1 MKLDQN
7 TASTIVRNVL
17 GAANQRAQIG
27 IEADLHAVPVKE
39 VKGLLRDA
47 GIDLRSL
54 KGEKKH
60 VVRHGVKAKSG
71 EARKKHYKKPEILPG
86 PPEKLEEPEEQAKK
100 AYEEFGVPAFLTESE
115 QKAADD
121 RENAA
126 EKQRVESVA
135 LTEKADGSIDMAMK
149 LVDPAEKRHSG
160 DRAQAALE
168 SLTVLKVD
176 GRDFESEF
184 RQHMDDAIITDSPCK
199 LEPLPASTDLKDIA
213 SGGLYR
219 VENIAAGE
227 PLGQPCTN
235 PSTMLLYGEAPQK
248 IASLEEVFDGL
259 RAKVEKLRDQ
269 RRELAE
275 QLRKTDDLLAYISMR
290 CDIITE
296 TAEGPEKK
304 DPADCLTYICE
315 T

>member
-17 GAANQRAQIG
+17 GTANQRAQIQ
-27 IEADLHAVPVKE
+27 IEADLHAVPVKD
-39 VKGLLRDA
+39 VKAILRDA

-60 VVRHGVKAKSG
+60 VVRHGVEAKSG

-86 PPEKLEEPEEQAKK
+86 PPEKPEEPEELEEQVKK

-121 RENAA
+121 LKAARTISSEIEENAA
-126 EKQRVESVA
+126 EKQQPEE
-135 LTEKADGSIDMAMK
+135 TTAD
-149 LVDPAEKRHSG
+149 VQQE
-160 DRAQAALE
+160 
-168 SLTVLKVD
+168 
-176 GRDFESEF
+176 
-184 RQHMDDAIITDSPCK
+184 
-199 LEPLPASTDLKDIA
+199 
-213 SGGLYR
+213 
-219 VENIAAGE
+219 E
-227 PLGQPCTN
+227 PLGQPCEA

-296 TAEGPEKK
+296 TAEGTEKK
-304 DPADCLTYICE
+304 DPADCPTNIGE

>member
-17 GAANQRAQIG
+17 GAANQRAQIQ

-39 VKGLLRDA
+39 VKAILRDA

-54 KGEKKH
+54 KGDRKSSGWC
-60 VVRHGVKAKSG
+60 HGDTVT
-71 EARKKHYKKPEILPG
+71 RKKHYKKPEILPG
-86 PPEKLEEPEEQAKK
+86 PPEEHEEPEELEEQAKK

-121 RENAA
+121 RETAA
-126 EKQRVESVA
+126 EKQRVESVS
-135 LTEKADGSIDMAMK
+135 LTEKADGSIGMAMK
-149 LVDPAEKRHSG
+149 MVGPTEKRHSG
-160 DRAQAALE
+160 DKAQAALE

-184 RQHMDDAIITDSPCK
+184 RQHMDKAIKDSLGT
-199 LEPLPASTDLKDIA
+199 LEP
-213 SGGLYR
+213 
-219 VENIAAGE
+219 IAAGE
-227 PLGQPCTN
+227 LLGQPCTD
-235 PSTMLLYGEAPQK
+235 PSTMLLYGEPPQK
-248 IASLEEVFDGL
+248 IASLEEIFDGL

-296 TAEGPEKK
+296 TAEGTEKK
-304 DPADCLTYICE
+304 DPADCLTYIGE

>member
-17 GAANQRAQIG
+17 GAANQRAQIQ
-27 IEADLHAVPVKE
+27 IEADLHDVPVKE
-39 VKGLLRDA
+39 VKAMLKDA
-47 GIDLRSL
+47 GVDLRSL
-54 KGEKKH
+54 KGEGKH
-60 VVRHGVKAKSG
+60 VVRHGVEVKSP
-71 EARKKHYKKPEILPG
+71 KKHYEKPEILPG
-86 PPEKLEEPEEQAKK
+86 PPEEQEESEELGEQAKK
-100 AYEEFGVPAFLTESE
+100 AYEEFSVPAYLTESA

-121 RENAA
+121 KKNAA
-126 EKQRVESVA
+126 EKQRVESVS
-135 LTEKADGSIDMAMK
+135 LTEKADGSIGMAMK
-149 LVDPAEKRHSG
+149 LVDPAEKRRSG

-168 SLTVLKVD
+168 SLTVLKAD

-184 RQHMDDAIITDSPCK
+184 RQHMADAIIKDSPSK
-199 LEPLPASTDLKDIA
+199 L
-213 SGGLYR
+213 
-219 VENIAAGE
+219 E
-227 PLGQPCTN
+227 PLGQPCTD

-275 QLRKTDDLLAYISMR
+275 QLQKTDDLLAYISMR
-290 CDIITE
+290 CGIITE
-296 TAEGPEKK
+296 TAEGAKK
-304 DPADCLTYICE
+304 KEPRDFLTYIGE

>member
-27 IEADLHAVPVKE
+27 IEADLHAVPVNE
-39 VKGLLRDA
+39 VKGVLRDA

-54 KGEKKH
+54 KGERKH
-60 VVRHGVKAKSG
+60 VVRHGVEVKAP
-71 EARKKHYKKPEILPG
+71 KKHYKKPEILPC
-86 PPEKLEEPEEQAKK
+86 PPEEHEEPEELEEQAKK
-100 AYEEFGVPAFLTESE
+100 AYEEFGAPAFLTESE

-121 RENAA
+121 LKAARTISSEIEENAA
-126 EKQRVESVA
+126 EKQ
-135 LTEKADGSIDMAMK
+135 
-149 LVDPAEKRHSG
+149 
-160 DRAQAALE
+160 Q
-168 SLTVLKVD
+168 
-176 GRDFESEF
+176 F
-184 RQHMDDAIITDSPCK
+184 
-199 LEPLPASTDLKDIA
+199 
-213 SGGLYR
+213 
-219 VENIAAGE
+219 VENAAELQQEE

-235 PSTMLLYGEAPQK
+235 PSEMLLYGEAPQK
-248 IASLEEVFDGL
+248 IASLEEIFDGL

-296 TAEGPEKK
+296 TAEGTEKK
-304 DPADCLTYICE
+304 DPADCLTCIGE

>member
-17 GAANQRAQIG
+17 GAANQRAQIQ
-27 IEADLHAVPVKE
+27 IEADLHAVPVNE
-39 VKGLLRDA
+39 VKAILRDA
-47 GIDLRSL
+47 GVDLRSL
-54 KGEKKH
+54 HGERKH
-60 VVRHGVKAKSG
+60 VVRHGVEAKSG
-71 EARKKHYKKPEILPG
+71 KARKKHYQKPEILPG
-86 PPEKLEEPEEQAKK
+86 PPEEHEEPEELEEQAKK
-100 AYEEFGVPAFLTESE
+100 AYEEFGVPAFLTESA

-121 RENAA
+121 RETAA

-160 DRAQAALE
+160 DRALAALE
-168 SLTVLKVD
+168 SLTVIKAD

-184 RQHMDDAIITDSPCK
+184 RKHMDDAIITDNPCK
-199 LEPLPASTDLKDIA
+199 L
-213 SGGLYR
+213 
-219 VENIAAGE
+219 E
-227 PLGQPCTN
+227 PLGQPCTD
-235 PSTMLLYGEAPQK
+235 PSTMLLYGESPQK

-275 QLRKTDDLLAYISMR
+275 QLRKTDDLLTYISMR
-290 CDIITE
+290 CDLC
-296 TAEGPEKK
+296 AEIAGEAGKE
-304 DPADCLTYICE
+304 DPADCLVYSGE

>member
-7 TASTIVRNVL
+7 TASEIVRNVL
-17 GAANQRAQIG
+17 GAANQKAQVL
-27 IEADLHAVPVKE
+27 IEADLHAVSVKE
-39 VKGLLRDA
+39 VKGLLKDA

-54 KGEKKH
+54 KGARKH
-60 VVRHGVKAKSG
+60 AARHGVEVKSG
-71 EARKKHYKKPEILPG
+71 RRRKPYKKPEIIPE
-86 PPEKLEEPEEQAKK
+86 PPTEEQAAKV
-100 AYEEFGVPAFLTESE
+100 YEEFGVPGFIKPNLTESE
-115 QKAADD
+115 QKAIDD
-121 RENAA
+121 LKEARTISSTIEETAA
-126 EKQRVESVA
+126 EKQRVDSVA

-149 LVDPAEKRHSG
+149 LVDPAEKRRSG
-160 DRAQAALE
+160 DRAQAVLE

-176 GRDFESEF
+176 GRDFENEF
-184 RQHMDDAIITDSPCK
+184 RRQMDKAIEDNPGT
-199 LEPLPASTDLKDIA
+199 L
-213 SGGLYR
+213 
-219 VENIAAGE
+219 E
-227 PLGQPCTN
+227 PLGQPCTD

-259 RAKVEKLRDQ
+259 RAKAEKLRDQ

-296 TAEGPEKK
+296 IAGEAEKK
-304 DPADCLTYICE
+304 DPADCLTYIGE

>member
-17 GAANQRAQIG
+17 GAANQRAQIQ

-39 VKGLLRDA
+39 VKALLKDA

-54 KGEKKH
+54 KGEGKH
-60 VVRHGVKAKSG
+60 VVRHGVEVKSP
-71 EARKKHYKKPEILPG
+71 KKHYEKPEILPG
-86 PPEKLEEPEEQAKK
+86 PPEEQEESEELGEQAKK
-100 AYEEFGVPAFLTESE
+100 AYEEFGVPAYLTESA

-121 RENAA
+121 KKNAA
-126 EKQRVESVA
+126 EKQRVESVP
-135 LTEKADGSIDMAMK
+135 LTEKADGSIGMAMK
-149 LVDPAEKRHSG
+149 LVDPAEKRRSG

-184 RQHMDDAIITDSPCK
+184 RQHMDDAIIKDSPSK
-199 LEPLPASTDLKDIA
+199 L
-213 SGGLYR
+213 
-219 VENIAAGE
+219 E
-227 PLGQPCTN
+227 PLGQPCTD

-248 IASLEEVFDGL
+248 IASLEEIFDGL

-275 QLRKTDDLLAYISMR
+275 QLRKTDDLLTYISMR
-290 CDIITE
+290 CDLC
-296 TAEGPEKK
+296 AEIAGEAEKK
-304 DPADCLTYICE
+304 EPADCLTYIGE

>member
-17 GAANQRAQIG
+17 GAANQREQIQ

-39 VKGLLRDA
+39 VKALLKDA

-54 KGEKKH
+54 KGEKKNI
-60 VVRHGVKAKSG
+60 RHGVEAKSP
-71 EARKKHYKKPEILPG
+71 KKHYQKPEILPG
-86 PPEKLEEPEEQAKK
+86 PPEEQEEPEELEEQANK
-100 AYEEFGVPAFLTESE
+100 AYEEFGVPAYLTESE

-121 RENAA
+121 LKAARTISSEIEENAA
-126 EKQRVESVA
+126 EKQQ
-135 LTEKADGSIDMAMK
+135 TEENA
-149 LVDPAEKRHSG
+149 AEV
-160 DRAQAALE
+160 QQE
-168 SLTVLKVD
+168 
-176 GRDFESEF
+176 
-184 RQHMDDAIITDSPCK
+184 
-199 LEPLPASTDLKDIA
+199 
-213 SGGLYR
+213 
-219 VENIAAGE
+219 E
-227 PLGQPCTN
+227 PLGQPCTD

-275 QLRKTDDLLAYISMR
+275 QLRKTDDLLTYISMR
-290 CDIITE
+290 CDLCAGIAGE
-296 TAEGPEKK
+296 AEKK
-304 DPADCLTYICE
+304 EPRDFLTYIGE

>member
-17 GAANQRAQIG
+17 GAANQRAQIQ
-27 IEADLHAVPVKE
+27 IEADLHAVPVNE
-39 VKGLLRDA
+39 VKAILRDA
-47 GIDLRSL
+47 GIDLRSM
-54 KGEKKH
+54 KGERKH
-60 VVRHGVKAKSG
+60 VVRHGIEVKAP
-71 EARKKHYKKPEILPG
+71 KKHYKKPEILPG
-86 PPEKLEEPEEQAKK
+86 PPEEQEQPEELEEQAKK

-121 RENAA
+121 LKAARTISSEIEENAA
-126 EKQRVESVA
+126 EKQQ
-135 LTEKADGSIDMAMK
+135 TEKTAAD
-149 LVDPAEKRHSG
+149 VQQE
-160 DRAQAALE
+160 
-168 SLTVLKVD
+168 
-176 GRDFESEF
+176 
-184 RQHMDDAIITDSPCK
+184 
-199 LEPLPASTDLKDIA
+199 
-213 SGGLYR
+213 
-219 VENIAAGE
+219 E
-227 PLGQPCTN
+227 PLGQPCTA

-296 TAEGPEKK
+296 TAEGTEKK
-304 DPADCLTYICE
+304 DPADCLTYIGE

>member
-1 MKLDQN
+1 MKIDQN

-17 GAANQRAQIG
+17 GAANQRAQIQ

-39 VKGLLRDA
+39 VKALLKDA

-60 VVRHGVKAKSG
+60 VVRHGVEAKSP
-71 EARKKHYKKPEILPG
+71 KKHYKKPEILPG
-86 PPEKLEEPEEQAKK
+86 PPEEPEELEEQAKK
-100 AYEEFGVPAFLTESE
+100 VYEEFGVPAYLTESG

-121 RENAA
+121 KKNAA

-149 LVDPAEKRHSG
+149 LVDPAEKRRSG

-168 SLTVLKVD
+168 SLTVLKAD
-176 GRDFESEF
+176 GRDYTTEF
-184 RQHMDDAIITDSPCK
+184 RQQMDKAIKDNPGM
-199 LEPLPASTDLKDIA
+199 LEPLGKPCTLK
-213 SGGLYR
+213 
-219 VENIAAGE
+219 

-248 IASLEEVFDGL
+248 IASLEEIFDGL

-275 QLRKTDDLLAYISMR
+275 QLRKTDELLAYISMR
-290 CDIITE
+290 CDLC
-296 TAEGPEKK
+296 AEIAGEAEKE
-304 DPADCLTYICE
+304 DPADCLTYIGE

>member
-17 GAANQRAQIG
+17 GAANQRAQIQ

-39 VKGLLRDA
+39 VKALLRDA

-60 VVRHGVKAKSG
+60 VVRHGVEAKSG
-71 EARKKHYKKPEILPG
+71 EARKKRYYQKPEILPG
-86 PPEKLEEPEEQAKK
+86 PPEEPEELEEQAKK
-100 AYEEFGVPAFLTESE
+100 AYEEFGVPAFLTESA
-115 QKAADD
+115 QKAVDD
-121 RENAA
+121 KKNAA
-126 EKQRVESVA
+126 EKQRVESVS
-135 LTEKADGSIDMAMK
+135 LTEKPDGSIGMAMK
-149 LVDPAEKRHSG
+149 LVGPAEKLHSG
-160 DRAQAALE
+160 DKAQATLE
-168 SLTVLKVD
+168 SLTVIKAD
-176 GRDFESEF
+176 GRDIESEF
-184 RQHMDDAIITDSPCK
+184 RQQMDKAIKDNPCK
-199 LEPLPASTDLKDIA
+199 LEPLPAGTDLKDVA

-227 PLGQPCTN
+227 LLGQPCEA

-248 IASLEEVFDGL
+248 IASLEEIFDGL

-275 QLRKTDDLLAYISMR
+275 QLKKTDDLLAYISMC
-290 CDIITE
+290 CDLC
-296 TAEGPEKK
+296 AEIAGEVEKK
-304 DPADCLTYICE
+304 DPADCLVYNGE

>member
-1 MKLDQN
+1 MKIDQN

-17 GAANQRAQIG
+17 GAANQRAQIQ

-39 VKGLLRDA
+39 VKALLRDA

-54 KGEKKH
+54 KGERKH
-60 VVRHGVKAKSG
+60 VVRHGVEAKSP
-71 EARKKHYKKPEILPG
+71 KKHYQKPEILPG
-86 PPEKLEEPEEQAKK
+86 PPEEHEEPEELEEQAKK
-100 AYEEFGVPAFLTESE
+100 AYEEAGVREYLTESA

-126 EKQRVESVA
+126 EKQRVESVL
-135 LTEKADGSIDMAMK
+135 LTEKADGSIGMAMK
-149 LVDPAEKRHSG
+149 LVDPAEKRRSG
-160 DRAQAALE
+160 DKAQAALE
-168 SLTVLKVD
+168 SLTVLKAD
-176 GRDFESEF
+176 GRDIESEF
-184 RQHMDDAIITDSPCK
+184 RQQMDKAIKDNPCK
-199 LEPLPASTDLKDIA
+199 L
-213 SGGLYR
+213 
-219 VENIAAGE
+219 E

-235 PSTMLLYGEAPQK
+235 PSEMLLYGEAPQK
-248 IASLEEVFDGL
+248 IASLEEIFDGL

-296 TAEGPEKK
+296 TAGEAEKK
-304 DPADCLTYICE
+304 DPADCLTCIGE

>member
-1 MKLDQN
+1 MKIDQN

-17 GAANQRAQIG
+17 GAANQRAQIQ
-27 IEADLHAVPVKE
+27 IEADLHAVPVKD
-39 VKGLLRDA
+39 VKAILREA

-54 KGEKKH
+54 KGERKH
-60 VVRHGVKAKSG
+60 VARHGVEVKAP
-71 EARKKHYKKPEILPG
+71 KKYYQKPEILPG
-86 PPEKLEEPEEQAKK
+86 PPEEQEAPEELEEQAKK
-100 AYEEFGVPAFLTESE
+100 AYEEFGVPAYLTESA

-126 EKQRVESVA
+126 EKQQ
-135 LTEKADGSIDMAMK
+135 TEETAAD
-149 LVDPAEKRHSG
+149 VQQE
-160 DRAQAALE
+160 
-168 SLTVLKVD
+168 
-176 GRDFESEF
+176 
-184 RQHMDDAIITDSPCK
+184 
-199 LEPLPASTDLKDIA
+199 
-213 SGGLYR
+213 
-219 VENIAAGE
+219 E
-227 PLGQPCTN
+227 PLGQPCAN

-248 IASLEEVFDGL
+248 IASLEEIFDGL

-296 TAEGPEKK
+296 TAEGTEKK
-304 DPADCLTYICE
+304 DPADCLTCIGE

>member
-17 GAANQRAQIG
+17 GAANQRAQIQ
-27 IEADLHAVPVKE
+27 IEPDLHAVPVKE
-39 VKGLLRDA
+39 VKAILRDA

-54 KGEKKH
+54 KGDRKSSGWC
-60 VVRHGVKAKSG
+60 HGDTVT
-71 EARKKHYKKPEILPG
+71 RKKHYKKPEILPG
-86 PPEKLEEPEEQAKK
+86 PPEEPEELEEQAKK
-100 AYEEFGVPAFLTESE
+100 AYEEFGVPAFLAESE

-126 EKQRVESVA
+126 EKQQ
-135 LTEKADGSIDMAMK
+135 TEETAAD
-149 LVDPAEKRHSG
+149 VQQE
-160 DRAQAALE
+160 
-168 SLTVLKVD
+168 
-176 GRDFESEF
+176 
-184 RQHMDDAIITDSPCK
+184 
-199 LEPLPASTDLKDIA
+199 
-213 SGGLYR
+213 
-219 VENIAAGE
+219 E
-227 PLGQPCTN
+227 PLGQPCTD

-296 TAEGPEKK
+296 TAEGTEKK
-304 DPADCLTYICE
+304 EPVDCPTYIGE

>member
-1 MKLDQN
+1 MKIDQN

-17 GAANQRAQIG
+17 GAANQRAQIQ
-27 IEADLHAVPVKE
+27 IEADLHAVPVNE
-39 VKGLLRDA
+39 VKGLLRDV
-47 GIDLRSL
+47 GVDLRSL
-54 KGEKKH
+54 KGERKH
-60 VVRHGVKAKSG
+60 VVHHGVEVKAP
-71 EARKKHYKKPEILPG
+71 KKHYHKPEILAG
-86 PPEKLEEPEEQAKK
+86 PPEEPEELEELEEQAKK

-121 RENAA
+121 RETAA

-135 LTEKADGSIDMAMK
+135 LTEKADGSIGMAMK
-149 LVDPAEKRHSG
+149 LVDPAEKRRSG

-184 RQHMDDAIITDSPCK
+184 RRQMDKAIKDSLGT
-199 LEPLPASTDLKDIA
+199 LEPLPAGTDLKDVA
-213 SGGLYR
+213 SGGIYR

-227 PLGQPCTN
+227 LLGQPCTD

-248 IASLEEVFDGL
+248 IASLEEIFDGL
-259 RAKVEKLRDQ
+259 RAKVEKLRDR

-296 TAEGPEKK
+296 TAEGTEKK
-304 DPADCLTYICE
+304 EPADCPTYIGE

>member
-17 GAANQRAQIG
+17 GAANQRAQIQ
-27 IEADLHAVPVKE
+27 IEADLHAVPVKD
-39 VKGLLRDA
+39 VKAILRDA

-54 KGEKKH
+54 KGERKH
-60 VVRHGVKAKSG
+60 VVRHGIETKSG
-71 EARKKHYKKPEILPG
+71 EARKKRYYQKPEILPG
-86 PPEKLEEPEEQAKK
+86 PPEKPEEPEELEEQAKK

-121 RENAA
+121 LKAARTISSEIEENAA
-126 EKQRVESVA
+126 EKQ
-135 LTEKADGSIDMAMK
+135 
-149 LVDPAEKRHSG
+149 
-160 DRAQAALE
+160 Q
-168 SLTVLKVD
+168 
-176 GRDFESEF
+176 F
-184 RQHMDDAIITDSPCK
+184 
-199 LEPLPASTDLKDIA
+199 
-213 SGGLYR
+213 
-219 VENIAAGE
+219 VENAAELQQEE

-235 PSTMLLYGEAPQK
+235 PSEMLLYGEAPQK

-296 TAEGPEKK
+296 TAEGIEKK
-304 DPADCLTYICE
+304 DPADCLTYIGE

>member
-27 IEADLHAVPVKE
+27 IEADLHDVPVKE
-39 VKGLLRDA
+39 VKALLKDA

-54 KGEKKH
+54 KGDKKNI
-60 VVRHGVKAKSG
+60 RHGVEVKSP
-71 EARKKHYKKPEILPG
+71 KKHYEKPEILPG
-86 PPEKLEEPEEQAKK
+86 PPEEQEESEELGEQAKK
-100 AYEEFGVPAFLTESE
+100 AYEEFGVPAYLTESA

-121 RENAA
+121 KKNAA
-126 EKQRVESVA
+126 EKQRVESVS
-135 LTEKADGSIDMAMK
+135 LTEKADGSIGMAMK
-149 LVDPAEKRHSG
+149 LVEPAEKRRSG
-160 DRAQAALE
+160 DRAQAVLE
-168 SLTVLKVD
+168 SLAVLKVD
-176 GRDFESEF
+176 CKDLENEF
-184 RQHMDDAIITDSPCK
+184 RQQMDKAIKDSLGT
-199 LEPLPASTDLKDIA
+199 LEPLPAGTDLKDVA
-213 SGGLYR
+213 SGGLYH

-227 PLGQPCTN
+227 LLGQPCTD

-259 RAKVEKLRDQ
+259 RVKVEKLRDQ

-275 QLRKTDDLLAYISMR
+275 QLQKTDDLLTYISMR
-290 CDIITE
+290 CDLC
-296 TAEGPEKK
+296 AEIAGEAKK
-304 DPADCLTYICE
+304 KEPRDFLTYIGE

>member
-17 GAANQRAQIG
+17 GAANQRAQIQ
-27 IEADLHAVPVKE
+27 IEADLHTVPVNE

-47 GIDLRSL
+47 GVDLRSL
-54 KGEKKH
+54 RGEKKH
-60 VVRHGVKAKSG
+60 VVRHGVEAKSP
-71 EARKKHYKKPEILPG
+71 KKHYEKPEILPG
-86 PPEKLEEPEEQAKK
+86 PPEKPEELEELEELAKK
-100 AYEEFGVPAFLTESE
+100 TCEEVGVPAFLTESA
-115 QKAADD
+115 QKAEDG

-126 EKQRVESVA
+126 EKQRVESVS
-135 LTEKADGSIDMAMK
+135 LTEKADGSIGMAMK
-149 LVDPAEKRHSG
+149 LVAPMEKRHSG
-160 DRAQAALE
+160 DKAQATLE
-168 SLTVLKVD
+168 SLPFLKVAS
-176 GRDFESEF
+176 RDIESEL
-184 RQHMDDAIITDSPCK
+184 RQQMDKAIKGTLGT
-199 LEPLPASTDLKDIA
+199 LEPLPAGTDLKDVA

-227 PLGQPCTN
+227 LLGQPCTN
-235 PSTMLLYGEAPQK
+235 PSMMLLYGEAPQK
-248 IASLEEVFDGL
+248 IASLEEIFDGL

-296 TAEGPEKK
+296 TAEGIEKK
-304 DPADCLTYICE
+304 EPADCLTHIGE

>member
-27 IEADLHAVPVKE
+27 IEADLHAVPVNE
-39 VKGLLRDA
+39 VKGVLRDA

-54 KGEKKH
+54 KGERKSSGWC
-60 VVRHGVKAKSG
+60 HGDTAT
-71 EARKKHYKKPEILPG
+71 RKKHYKKPEILPG
-86 PPEKLEEPEEQAKK
+86 PPEKPEELEEQAKK
-100 AYEEFGVPAFLTESE
+100 AYEEFGVPAFLTESA

-121 RENAA
+121 LKAARTISSGIEETAAEKQQTEENAA
-126 EKQRVESVA
+126 EVQQEE
-135 LTEKADGSIDMAMK
+135 L
-149 LVDPAEKRHSG
+149 
-160 DRAQAALE
+160 
-168 SLTVLKVD
+168 
-176 GRDFESEF
+176 
-184 RQHMDDAIITDSPCK
+184 
-199 LEPLPASTDLKDIA
+199 
-213 SGGLYR
+213 
-219 VENIAAGE
+219 
-227 PLGQPCTN
+227 LGQPCTD

-259 RAKVEKLRDQ
+259 RAEVEKLRDQ

-296 TAEGPEKK
+296 TAEGTEKK
-304 DPADCLTYICE
+304 DPADCPTNIGE

>member
-1 MKLDQN
+1 MKIDQN

-17 GAANQRAQIG
+17 GAANQRAQIQ
-27 IEADLHAVPVKE
+27 IEADLHTVPVKD
-39 VKGLLRDA
+39 VKAILRDA

-54 KGEKKH
+54 KGERKH
-60 VVRHGVKAKSG
+60 VVRHGVEAKSG
-71 EARKKHYKKPEILPG
+71 KTRKKHYKKPEILPG
-86 PPEKLEEPEEQAKK
+86 PPEKPEELEEQAKK
-100 AYEEFGVPAFLTESE
+100 AYEEFGVPAFLTESA

-121 RENAA
+121 KENAA

-160 DRAQAALE
+160 DKAQAALE
-168 SLTVLKVD
+168 SLTVIKAD
-176 GRDFESEF
+176 GRDIESVF
-184 RQHMDDAIITDSPCK
+184 RQQMDMAI
-199 LEPLPASTDLKDIA
+199 KDNP
-213 SGGLYR
+213 GTL
-219 VENIAAGE
+219 E
-227 PLGQPCTN
+227 PLGQPCTD

-296 TAEGPEKK
+296 TAEGTEKK
-304 DPADCLTYICE
+304 DPADCLTYIGE

>member
-17 GAANQRAQIG
+17 GAANQRAQIQ
-27 IEADLHAVPVKE
+27 IEADLNDVPVNE

-54 KGEKKH
+54 KGERKH
-60 VVRHGVKAKSG
+60 VVRHGVEVKAT
-71 EARKKHYKKPEILPG
+71 KKHYEKPEILPG
-86 PPEKLEEPEEQAKK
+86 PPEKPEELEELAELAKK
-100 AYEEFGVPAFLTESE
+100 TCEEVGVPAFLTESE

-121 RENAA
+121 LKAARTISSEIEENAA
-126 EKQRVESVA
+126 EKQ
-135 LTEKADGSIDMAMK
+135 
-149 LVDPAEKRHSG
+149 
-160 DRAQAALE
+160 Q
-168 SLTVLKVD
+168 
-176 GRDFESEF
+176 F
-184 RQHMDDAIITDSPCK
+184 
-199 LEPLPASTDLKDIA
+199 
-213 SGGLYR
+213 
-219 VENIAAGE
+219 VENAAELQQEE
-227 PLGQPCTN
+227 PLGQPCTS
-235 PSTMLLYGEAPQK
+235 PSEMLLYGEAPQK
-248 IASLEEVFDGL
+248 IASLEEIFDGL

-296 TAEGPEKK
+296 TAGEAEKK
-304 DPADCLTYICE
+304 DPADCLTCIGE

>member
-1 MKLDQN
+1 MKIDQN

-17 GAANQRAQIG
+17 GAANQRAQIQ
-27 IEADLHAVPVKE
+27 IEADLNAVPVKE
-39 VKGLLRDA
+39 VKAVLRDA
-47 GIDLRSL
+47 GVDLRSL
-54 KGEKKH
+54 KGERKH
-60 VVRHGVKAKSG
+60 VVRHGVEAKSG
-71 EARKKHYKKPEILPG
+71 KARKKHYKKPEILPG
-86 PPEKLEEPEEQAKK
+86 PPEKPEELEEQAKK
-100 AYEEFGVPAFLTESE
+100 AYEEFGVPAYLTESE

-135 LTEKADGSIDMAMK
+135 LTEKADGSIGMAMK

-160 DRAQAALE
+160 DKAQAALE
-168 SLTVLKVD
+168 SLTVIKAD

-184 RQHMDDAIITDSPCK
+184 RQHMDDAIIKDSPCK
-199 LEPLPASTDLKDIA
+199 L
-213 SGGLYR
+213 
-219 VENIAAGE
+219 E

-248 IASLEEVFDGL
+248 IASLEEIFDGL

-296 TAEGPEKK
+296 TAEGTEKK
-304 DPADCLTYICE
+304 DPADCLTYIGE

>member
-17 GAANQRAQIG
+17 GAANQRAQIQ
-27 IEADLHAVPVKE
+27 IEADLHDVPVNE

-86 PPEKLEEPEEQAKK
+86 PPEKPEELEEQAKK

-126 EKQRVESVA
+126 EKQRVESVS
-135 LTEKADGSIDMAMK
+135 LIEKADGSIGMAMK
-149 LVDPAEKRHSG
+149 LVCPAEKRRSG

-168 SLTVLKVD
+168 SLPFLKAAS
-176 GRDFESEF
+176 RDIESEL
-184 RQHMDDAIITDSPCK
+184 RQQMDKAI
-199 LEPLPASTDLKDIA
+199 KDTL
-213 SGGLYR
+213 GTL
-219 VENIAAGE
+219 E
-227 PLGQPCTN
+227 PLGQPCTD

-248 IASLEEVFDGL
+248 IASLEEIFDGL

-296 TAEGPEKK
+296 TAEGAEKK
-304 DPADCLTYICE
+304 DPADCLTYIGE

>member
-17 GAANQRAQIG
+17 GAANQRAQIQ

-39 VKGLLRDA
+39 VKALLKDA

-60 VVRHGVKAKSG
+60 VVRQGVEAKSG
-71 EARKKHYKKPEILPG
+71 KARKKHYKKPEILPG
-86 PPEKLEEPEEQAKK
+86 PPEEHEEPEELEEQAKK

-121 RENAA
+121 LKAARTISSEIEENAA
-126 EKQRVESVA
+126 EKQQ
-135 LTEKADGSIDMAMK
+135 TEKTAAD
-149 LVDPAEKRHSG
+149 VQQE
-160 DRAQAALE
+160 
-168 SLTVLKVD
+168 
-176 GRDFESEF
+176 
-184 RQHMDDAIITDSPCK
+184 
-199 LEPLPASTDLKDIA
+199 
-213 SGGLYR
+213 
-219 VENIAAGE
+219 E
-227 PLGQPCTN
+227 PLGQPCTD

-248 IASLEEVFDGL
+248 IASLEEIFDGL

-296 TAEGPEKK
+296 TAEGTEKK
-304 DPADCLTYICE
+304 DPADCLTCIGE

>member
-1 MKLDQN
+1 MKIDQN

-17 GAANQRAQIG
+17 GAANQRAQIQ

-39 VKGLLRDA
+39 VKALLKDA
-47 GIDLRSL
+47 GVDLRSL
-54 KGEKKH
+54 KGERKH
-60 VVRHGVKAKSG
+60 VVRHGVETKSP
-71 EARKKHYKKPEILPG
+71 KKHYEKPEILPC
-86 PPEKLEEPEEQAKK
+86 PPEKPEELEEQAKK
-100 AYEEFGVPAFLTESE
+100 AYEEFGVPAYLTESA
-115 QKAADD
+115 QKAADNK
-121 RENAA
+121 EIAA

-135 LTEKADGSIDMAMK
+135 LTEKADGSIGMAMK
-149 LVDPAEKRHSG
+149 LVDPAENRRSG

-184 RQHMDDAIITDSPCK
+184 RQHMYDAIIKDSPSK
-199 LEPLPASTDLKDIA
+199 L
-213 SGGLYR
+213 
-219 VENIAAGE
+219 E
-227 PLGQPCTN
+227 PLGQPCTD

-248 IASLEEVFDGL
+248 IASLEEIFDGL

-275 QLRKTDDLLAYISMR
+275 QLRKTDDLLTYISMR
-290 CDIITE
+290 CDLC
-296 TAEGPEKK
+296 AEIAGEAEKK
-304 DPADCLTYICE
+304 DPADCLTYIGE